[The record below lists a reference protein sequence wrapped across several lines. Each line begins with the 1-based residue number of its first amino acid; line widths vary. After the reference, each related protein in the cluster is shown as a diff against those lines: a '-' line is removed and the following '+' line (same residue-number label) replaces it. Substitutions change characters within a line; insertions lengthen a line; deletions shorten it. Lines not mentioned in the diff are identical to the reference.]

1 MRLLRGVRGWL
12 YETRSPR
19 WRTAGLLTISLLAGG
34 IVALGLFWGGVR
46 SIPWMCFAGV
56 VASWPVFVSL
66 LRWQAAQMI
75 QCLDTIGNA
84 RRFIIR
90 DDAMEREVFSD
101 TNIRYESDFLDGA
114 FGRACRVEN
123 QGGSCTGGNSGGA
136 AGLPILITLGLLTL
150 GTWFALES
158 RKARPHAARRNSR
171 RRSFSAPPSTGR
183 RLCSHRTVASK
194 HLGCHW
200 IPLHR
205 ICPMPVWR
213 RAFDS
218 ALAASADRYPLTFP
232 SFAKRC
238 LTNTPPH
245 ADAA

>member
-1 MRLLRGVRGWL
+1 MEWEIYSEAELKHQARQERRMRLLRGVRGWL

-56 VASWPVFVSL
+56 VASWPVFESL

-75 QCLDTIGNA
+75 RCLDTIGNA

-90 DDAMEREVFSD
+90 DDAMERDVFSD
-101 TNIRYESDFLDGA
+101 TNIRYESDFRRSI
-114 FGRACRVEN
+114 RAGLSGGN

-150 GTWFALES
+150 GTWLLWNLVKQGPTLLAETVVDEVFPRRHPQAAASVHTEPWLQNTLAVTGFHFIGFALCLS
-158 RKARPHAARRNSR
+158 GAVLSILLWL
-171 RRSFSAPPSTGR
+171 PPPIAT
-183 RLCSHRTVASK
+183 H
-194 HLGCHW
+194 
-200 IPLHR
+200 
-205 ICPMPVWR
+205 
-213 RAFDS
+213 
-218 ALAASADRYPLTFP
+218 
-232 SFAKRC
+232 
-238 LTNTPPH
+238 
-245 ADAA
+245 